1 MDPKQWMNTRWP
13 NCKAVDENWTFAR
26 YDYPEIVCQY
36 IRDNWIKVSE
46 EGGGTYNEPTYH
58 RKTFPHLY
66 EKENPSET
74 KDEKENA
81 PKEGQEFA
89 QAYKETK
96 FYEGM
101 DDANKKAVNVMAEE
115 GMEAAVKH
123 MFTDEKSG
131 RQLSYAEMRMRF
143 G

>member
-1 MDPKQWMNTRWP
+1 MDPQQWMNSRWP
-13 NCKAVDENWTFAR
+13 NCKAVDEDWTFAR
-26 YDYPEIVCQY
+26 YDYPETVCQY

-46 EGGGTYNEPTYH
+46 DNGGTYHEPEYH
-58 RKTFPHLY
+58 RTKFPHLY
-66 EKENPSET
+66 EKETVNET
-74 KDEKENA
+74 KDEKEDA

>member
-1 MDPKQWMNTRWP
+1 MDPKQWMNSRWP
-13 NCKAVDENWTFAR
+13 NCKEVDENWTFAR
-26 YDYPEIVCQY
+26 YDYPETVCQY

-46 EGGGTYNEPTYH
+46 EGGGTYHEPTYH
-58 RKTFPHLY
+58 RERFPNLY

-89 QAYKETK
+89 QAYKETL

-101 DDANKKAVNVMAEE
+101 DDANKKAVNIMAEE

>member
-26 YDYPEIVCQY
+26 YDYPETVCQY

-58 RKTFPHLY
+58 RERFPNLY

-89 QAYKETK
+89 QAYKETT

-101 DDANKKAVNVMAEE
+101 DDANKKAVNVMAEQ